1 MSTTQDAHPAV
12 ENAKATINNA
22 AEQIKAHPVV
32 KQSQDRF
39 FEYISQLDKELS
51 RYPILIQIE
60 EKTQVPKAYGVLIAA
75 VTFVSLI
82 FINSLALP
90 ISNLVGWAFPAY
102 LSFRALE
109 SPGHDDDVQWL
120 TYWTVFGWFTFIESI
135 ALRVVLHY
143 VPWYFPIKTA
153 FVLWL
158 QLPAT
163 RGAQTFYHSVY
174 RPVIGN
180 IRSKR
185 AQYPG
190 GPTSYPATTAPNT
203 YPTTTAPTFDH
214 EKIN

>member
-1 MSTTQDAHPAV
+1 MSTSQDTQPAV
-12 ENAKATINNA
+12 ANAKATINNA

-32 KQSQDRF
+32 KQSQERF
-39 FEYISQLDKELS
+39 FDYIAQLDKELS
-51 RYPILIQIE
+51 KYPILIQLE
-60 EKTQVPKAYGVLIAA
+60 EKTQVPKAYGALIAA

-82 FINSLALP
+82 FINTLALP
-90 ISNLVGWAFPAY
+90 VSNLVGWAFPAY

-109 SPGHDDDVQWL
+109 TPGHDDDIQWL
-120 TYWTVFGWFTFIESI
+120 TYWVVFGWFTFIESI
-135 ALRVVLHY
+135 ALRLVLYY

-163 RGAQTFYHSVY
+163 RGAQTFYHSAF
-174 RPVIGN
+174 RPVLN
-180 IRSKR
+180 NFRSKR
-185 AQYPG
+185 SQYSG
-190 GPTSYPATTAPNT
+190 STSST